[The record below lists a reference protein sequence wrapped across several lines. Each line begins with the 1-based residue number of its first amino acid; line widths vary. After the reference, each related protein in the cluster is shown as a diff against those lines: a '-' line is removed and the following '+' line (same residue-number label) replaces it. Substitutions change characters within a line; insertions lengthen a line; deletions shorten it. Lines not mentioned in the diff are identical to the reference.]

1 MRKRRPLANW
11 SWTKSSD
18 QRALGLALTTI
29 GARVPAVPAT
39 FASSLA
45 RSERSKLKEAEAA
58 LAAIKETR
66 DRTAAEFKR
75 TLYDELAK
83 AEQEAAGIAQ
93 DVIKADLRTK
103 LQDLVAPVDGVVQQL
118 AVHTVGGVVTPAQ
131 VLAVVV
137 SQDSHLEI
145 EAMLSNDDVGFI
157 QAGQEAEIKVHT
169 FDFTRYGVLYGE
181 VLSVSPDTIARDVA
195 EPRPRA
201 QNPSESGQQQGP
213 DDLVYAAGISLDQ
226 RQLTAGDRVVD
237 LGPGMVVTAEVKT
250 GSRRII
256 GYLLFCSRRWPGMSI
271 TSCESDRGALFASA
285 S

>member
-1 MRKRRPLANW
+1 MRKRRPFANW

-58 LAAIKETR
+58 FAAIKETR

-169 FDFTRYGVLYGE
+169 FNFTRYGVLYGK
-181 VLSVSPDTIARDVA
+181 VLSVSPDTIARDGRDVA
-195 EPRPRA
+195 EARPRA

-226 RQLTAGDRVVD
+226 RQLTAG
-237 LGPGMVVTAEVKT
+237 
-250 GSRRII
+250 GSRRRSRPGHGGHGGGEDRIPPHHRLSA
-256 GYLLFCSRRWPGMSI
+256 LLLSPLARYEHHVLR
-271 TSCESDRGALFASA
+271 ER
-285 S
+285 